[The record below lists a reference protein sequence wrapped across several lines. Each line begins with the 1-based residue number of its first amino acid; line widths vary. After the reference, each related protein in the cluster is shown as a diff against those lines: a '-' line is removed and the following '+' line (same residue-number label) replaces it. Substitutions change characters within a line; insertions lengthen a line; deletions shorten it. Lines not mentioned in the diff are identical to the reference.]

1 MRASFTLGRILGI
14 PIRINYTWFLVFTLF
29 TLYLA
34 LGELPA
40 SYGGL
45 PPLLYWFAG
54 ILGSLLLFGSVVVHE
69 LAHSL
74 VARSQGIP
82 VRSIT
87 LFLFGGVAGI
97 EQEADQPGKELLMA
111 GVGPATSLVL
121 ALLSAVVAFFFRLGS
136 GSIFL
141 LANGLFLRLTWWN
154 VFLAGF
160 NLLPG
165 LPLDGGRILRA
176 VFWLS
181 GRNYRRSTEIAAG
194 IGRLI
199 SFLLIGSGIV
209 LALSGNWGNGL
220 WLVLIGWFMDN
231 AASQSYQQVLLREA
245 LREVNVS
252 TLMTPECQ
260 RIPRGLS
267 VASLVDDYVLR
278 QGGRCFIVTEG
289 DRLAGLVTMHN
300 IRDLSR
306 ERWPYTSVGEI
317 MVPYAHLV
325 LAHPEE
331 DAWSVLLRMDKHNV
345 NQMPVEEAGRLVG
358 LISRENLLRY
368 VRTRA
373 ELGL

>member
-1 MRASFTLGRILGI
+1 MRTSFTLGRAFGI
-14 PIRINYTWFLVFTLF
+14 PIRINYTWFLIFFLL

-40 SYGGL
+40 SYRGL
-45 PPLLYWFAG
+45 PSPLYWLAG
-54 ILGSLLLFGSVVVHE
+54 ILGSLLLFASVVAHE

-74 VARSQGIP
+74 VARRQGVP
-82 VRSIT
+82 VRNIT
-87 LFLFGGVAGI
+87 LFLFGGVSSI
-97 EQEADQPGKELLMA
+97 EQEAERPGEELLMA

-121 ALLSAVVAFFFRLGS
+121 ALLSVLIALLFRLGQ
-136 GSIFL
+136 GGVFL

-154 VFLAGF
+154 LFLAGF

-176 VFWLS
+176 VLWLL
-181 GRNYRRSTEIAAG
+181 GRDYRRATGIAAAA
-194 IGRLI
+194 GRLI
-199 SFLLIGSGIV
+199 SFLLIGGGIV
-209 LALSGNWGNGL
+209 WALSGDWGSGL

-245 LREVNVS
+245 LRQVNVA

-278 QGGRCFIVTEG
+278 QGGRCFVVTEE

-300 IRDLSR
+300 IRDLPR
-306 ERWPYTSVGEI
+306 ERWPYTPVGEI
-317 MVPYAHLV
+317 MVPYGRLV

-331 DAWSVLLRMDKHNV
+331 DAWSVLLRMDRHNV

-358 LISRENLLRY
+358 LIARENLLRY

>member
-1 MRASFTLGRILGI
+1 MRTSFTLGRAFGI
-14 PIRINYTWFLVFTLF
+14 PIRINYTWFLIFFLL

-40 SYGGL
+40 SYRGL
-45 PPLLYWFAG
+45 PSPLYWLAA
-54 ILGSLLLFGSVVVHE
+54 ILGSLLLFASVVAHE

-74 VARSQGIP
+74 VARRQGVP
-82 VRSIT
+82 VRNIT
-87 LFLFGGVAGI
+87 LFLFGGVSSI
-97 EQEADQPGKELLMA
+97 EQEAERPGEELLMA

-121 ALLSAVVAFFFRLGS
+121 ALLSVLIALLFRLGQ
-136 GSIFL
+136 GGVFL
-141 LANGLFLRLTWWN
+141 LASGLFLRLTWWN
-154 VFLAGF
+154 LFLAGF

-176 VFWLS
+176 VLWLL
-181 GRNYRRSTEIAAG
+181 GRDYRRATGIAAAA
-194 IGRLI
+194 GRLI
-199 SFLLIGSGIV
+199 SFLLIGGGIV
-209 LALSGNWGNGL
+209 WALSGDWGSGL

-245 LREVNVS
+245 LRQVNVA

-278 QGGRCFIVTEG
+278 QGGRCFVVTEE

-300 IRDLSR
+300 IRDLPR
-306 ERWPYTSVGEI
+306 ERWPYTPVGEI
-317 MVPYAHLV
+317 MVPYGRLV

-331 DAWSVLLRMDKHNV
+331 DAWSVLLRMDRHNV

-358 LISRENLLRY
+358 LIARENLLRY

>member
-1 MRASFTLGRILGI
+1 VRTSFTLGRAFGI
-14 PIRINYTWFLVFTLF
+14 PIRINYTWFLIFFLL

-40 SYGGL
+40 SYRGL
-45 PPLLYWFAG
+45 PSPLYWLAG
-54 ILGSLLLFGSVVVHE
+54 ILGSLLLFASVVAHE

-74 VARSQGIP
+74 VARRQGVP
-82 VRSIT
+82 VRNIT
-87 LFLFGGVAGI
+87 LFLFGGVSSI
-97 EQEADQPGKELLMA
+97 EQEAERPGEELLMA

-121 ALLSAVVAFFFRLGS
+121 ALLSVLIALLFRLGQ
-136 GSIFL
+136 GGVFL

-154 VFLAGF
+154 LFLAGF

-176 VFWLS
+176 VLWLL
-181 GRNYRRSTEIAAG
+181 GRDYRRATGIAAAA
-194 IGRLI
+194 GRLI
-199 SFLLIGSGIV
+199 SFLLIGGGIV
-209 LALSGNWGNGL
+209 WALSGDWGSGL

-245 LREVNVS
+245 LRQVNVA

-278 QGGRCFIVTEG
+278 QGGRCFVVTEE

-300 IRDLSR
+300 IRDLPR
-306 ERWPYTSVGEI
+306 ERWPYTPVGEI
-317 MVPYAHLV
+317 MVPYGRLV

-331 DAWSVLLRMDKHNV
+331 DAWSVLLRMDRHNV

-358 LISRENLLRY
+358 LIARENLLRY